1 MCRGRRFDPGG
12 EEEGAEGCFSLPLLE
27 DGSVG
32 SGSGVDELDS
42 SSVSSSS
49 HLAASNCPT
58 DTEEAC
64 SSSSGGAKM
73 SRRQRKNK
81 NKNKTKMK
89 SKSERQSGSASP
101 EGGGE
106 GGSSAVVV
114 GSTRQLFEQLG
125 KTEEEMRQLVLPLCC
140 TVEARVLNGYPFT
153 SGGSGVHVFR
163 PSGGYTTLAAVLG
176 GAGAH
181 HPALLE
187 EEAAPAATPPPTL
200 VEDEATSD
208 YSEPDESLVN
218 PGGSDCCADDN
229 DSQDTSSGISSDSKE
244 GEGEGQEWWCGCGGE
259 AAGAAPPSASQRVE
273 RCKRCRQSFSLAAN
287 GTRPCEYHP
296 RKVSMRQDGTLR
308 YLCCSKLK
316 GVAGCTAA
324 PMHVYHNLRSG
335 LNGPLEGYT
344 STRPGPA
351 RVVGLDC
358 EMVFT
363 SEGFELARVTAVAVS
378 GHVLLDTY
386 VRPRGRVLDYNT
398 QFSGITAQHMA
409 GAVSFTEARE
419 SLLAVVTADTVLVG
433 HSLEGDLAAL
443 RLLHGLVVDTAL
455 LFKAPQH
462 HQGLGVSSPPV
473 KQSLK
478 ALAKRHLGRD
488 IQTDAAGH
496 DSLEDATVVLD
507 LVLSHFIESHK
518 VSKVAPLPPALKNM

>member
-12 EEEGAEGCFSLPLLE
+12 EEEGSEGCFSLSLLE

-32 SGSGVDELDS
+32 SSSGADELDS

-49 HLAASNCPT
+49 HLAASNCPS

-64 SSSSGGAKM
+64 SSSSGGTKM

-81 NKNKTKMK
+81 NKSKSKMK
-89 SKSERQSGSASP
+89 GKSERQSGGP
-101 EGGGE
+101 GQEGGG
-106 GGSSAVVV
+106 GGGGDTVRVD
-114 GSTRQLFEQLG
+114 STRRLFERLG
-125 KTEEEMRQLVLPLCC
+125 KPEDELHRLLLPLCC
-140 TVEARVLNGYPFT
+140 SVETLVLNGYPFT
-153 SGGSGVHVFR
+153 SGGGGVHVFR

-187 EEAAPAATPPPTL
+187 EEAAPTATL
-200 VEDEATSD
+200 VEAEDEVTSD

-218 PGGSDCCADDN
+218 PGGSDCCGDDN

-244 GEGEGQEWWCGCGGE
+244 GEAEGREWWFSGGGE
-259 AAGAAPPSASQRVE
+259 EAVPPPASQRVE
-273 RCKRCRQSFSLAAN
+273 RCKRCLQSFTLAAN
-287 GTRPCEYHP
+287 GARPCEYHP
-296 RKVSMRQDGTLR
+296 RKVSMRQDGALR
-308 YLCCSKLK
+308 YLCCNKLK

-324 PMHVYHNLRSG
+324 PLHVYHNLRIG
-335 LNGPLEGYT
+335 LNGPLEGYA

-363 SEGFELARVTAVAVS
+363 SDGFELARVTAVAAS
-378 GHVLLDTY
+378 GRVLLDAY
-386 VRPRGRVLDYNT
+386 VKPRGRVLDYNT
-398 QFSGITAQHMA
+398 QFSGITAQHMSA
-409 GAVSFTEARE
+409 AVSFAEARE
-419 SLLAVVTADTVLVG
+419 RLLAAVTADTVLVG
-433 HSLEGDLAAL
+433 HSLEGDLSAL
-443 RLLHGLVVDTAL
+443 RLLHGCVVDTAL

-462 HQGLGVSSPPV
+462 HGSFAAPFLPV

-478 ALAKRHLGRD
+478 ALAKRHLARD

-496 DSLEDATVVLD
+496 DSLEDASVVLD
-507 LVLSHFIESHK
+507 LVLNHFIESHK